1 MLSAVEPIAGTRG
14 SLAAYF
20 DVSLELLRTIANVL
34 DIRPV
39 LPQVSEIVNKM
50 LPHDALA
57 LACLER
63 DGQVGLEAA
72 TANLPAVQ
80 PLMFRTPVP
89 EDFIIG
95 DLTSEPLPVL
105 RGIDPT
111 PRLVACGYRSVLGI
125 STRVGDDLLALA
137 FWSKQRH
144 AYDRRDVP
152 MARRIADHIAVA
164 VSHERLSKAGS
175 NAASRSSGGAAVGDT
190 VRTVCAEINP
200 QVAHDHRR
208 ALG

>member
-1 MLSAVEPIAGTRG
+1 MLSAIEPNAGTRG

-20 DVSLELLRTIANVL
+20 DGSLELLRTIANVL

-39 LPQVSEIVNKM
+39 LPQISEIVNKM

-57 LACLER
+57 LASLER
-63 DGQVGLEAA
+63 DGQVGVEAA
-72 TANLPAVQ
+72 TADLPAV
-80 PLMFRTPVP
+80 PALVFRTRFP
-89 EDFIIG
+89 EDVIIG
-95 DLTSEPLPVL
+95 DLTSEPLPVV

-125 STRVGDDLLALA
+125 STRVGHELLGLA

-144 AYDRRDVP
+144 AYDRRDVS

-164 VSHERLSKAGS
+164 VSHERLSRAG
-175 NAASRSSGGAAVGDT
+175 ATRQPT
-190 VRTVCAEINP
+190 MRWRWRRRHRAECLRRAP
-200 QVAHDHRR
+200 SQVAHAHRR
-208 ALG
+208 AIG

>member
-39 LPQVSEIVNKM
+39 LPQISEIVNKM

-63 DGQVGLEAA
+63 DGQVGIEAA

-95 DLTSEPLPVL
+95 DLTSEPLPCA
-105 RGIDPT
+105 
-111 PRLVACGYRSVLGI
+111 PR
-125 STRVGDDLLALA
+125 D
-137 FWSKQRH
+137 
-144 AYDRRDVP
+144 
-152 MARRIADHIAVA
+152 
-164 VSHERLSKAGS
+164 
-175 NAASRSSGGAAVGDT
+175 
-190 VRTVCAEINP
+190 
-200 QVAHDHRR
+200 
-208 ALG
+208 